1 MASRPPSRIYLMPLD
16 SSSSNIY
23 SQDILSHLSA
33 INPRALATHPPQEA
47 NIDLIKHLRNILHTL
62 DTMHISANYTDLHIH
77 NLVLLQNKIITSLH
91 NHFIFLRKQ
100 EWIPK

>member
-1 MASRPPSRIYLMPLD
+1 MTQLD
-16 SSSSNIY
+16 YTSSSNIY

-62 DTMHISANYTDLHIH
+62 DTMHTSAHYTDLHIH
-77 NLVLLQNKIITSLH
+77 NLVLIQNKIITSLH
-91 NHFIFLRKQ
+91 NHFIFLRKR